1 MALRFRGGERL
12 QRGRGIGGLLRL
24 ARGLFKPLA
33 TAAKKAITSKT
44 AKAAGKAITN
54 QLVESGANI
63 ASDALMGNDIN
74 ESFQRELVSG
84 RQKSYIAQLVSR
96 RQKAIAQSQ
105 RLKKYLNIKGEMELK
120 ENEKLLKKESGFNI
134 EEFEWEYDN
143 FAENTR
149 NGWRYKQTKQEKKKK
164 EGWYYLHDGR

>member
-84 RQKSYIAQLVSR
+84 RQNAAIGVQNLKRSLQ
-96 RQKAIAQSQ
+96 QK
-105 RLKKYLNIKGEMELK
+105 K
-120 ENEKLLKKESGFNI
+120 
-134 EEFEWEYDN
+134 
-143 FAENTR
+143 
-149 NGWRYKQTKQEKKKK
+149 TKQPPKKKK
-164 EGWYYLHDGR
+164 KTQINSKFNKMMN

>member
-1 MALRFRGGERL
+1 MNSNNLMNGEMVKNTEIE
-12 QRGRGIGGLLRL
+12 QPI
-24 ARGLFKPLA
+24 FKV
-33 TAAKKAITSKT
+33 TKNAKTRKT
-44 AKAAGKAITN
+44 AKVFGKAITN
-54 QLVESGANI
+54 ELVESGANI

-120 ENEKLLKKESGFNI
+120 ENEKLLKKKVDSI
-134 EEFEWEYDN
+134 LKSLS
-143 FAENTR
+143 ENMIILLKILGMVEDI
-149 NGWRYKQTKQEKKKK
+149 NKQSKKKRK
-164 EGWYYLHDGR
+164 KKADITYMMGGSS

>member
-84 RQKSYIAQLVSR
+84 RQK
-96 RQKAIAQSQ
+96 AIAQNQ

-120 ENEKLLKKESGFNI
+120 ENEKLLKKKVDSI
-134 EEFEWEYDN
+134 LKSLS
-143 FAENTR
+143 ENMIILLKILGMVEDI
-149 NGWRYKQTKQEKKKK
+149 NKQSKKKRK
-164 EGWYYLHDGR
+164 KKADITYMMGGSS

>member
-1 MALRFRGGERL
+1 MNSNNLMNGEMVKNMEIE
-12 QRGRGIGGLLRL
+12 QPI
-24 ARGLFKPLA
+24 FK
-33 TAAKKAITSKT
+33 AAKKAITSKT

-84 RQKSYIAQLVSR
+84 RQKSYIARLVSR

-120 ENEKLLKKESGFNI
+120 ENEKLLKKKVDSI
-134 EEFEWEYDN
+134 LKSLS
-143 FAENTR
+143 ENMIILLKILGMVEDI
-149 NGWRYKQTKQEKKKK
+149 NKQSKKKRK
-164 EGWYYLHDGR
+164 KKADITYMMGGSS